1 MASVAH
7 VTDWNIDAPEPLTEE
22 LEMRAGIEVTVEES
36 SYADEQDMIALY
48 LRDIARYPRLTAEE
62 ERMLSQRILK
72 SHDAAA
78 ERLLTQCNLRLVV
91 SVAKQFQ
98 SRGLSLLDLIQE
110 GNIGLMK
117 AVARYDGSKGFR
129 FSTYAVWW
137 INQQITRAIWST
149 HGPMKIPARII
160 DEHRRARKDQ
170 QARAAAAEAEGSAPV
185 EQEELHAP
193 WSIATV
199 TGEAAAEMISQLPSG
214 EGETPAT
221 AAENHELLS
230 QILTAL
236 ERVSHRDQQ
245 IISQLFGLGDSTP
258 LKVEEVAE
266 QHSITAERV
275 RQIKKAAF
283 QAIRQSPMAPE
294 LAAYC

>member
-7 VTDWNIDAPEPLTEE
+7 VTDWNTDASEPLTED
-22 LEMRAGIEVTVEES
+22 LEMHAGTELTVEEPGD
-36 SYADEQDMIALY
+36 ADEQDLIALY
-48 LRDIARYPRLTAEE
+48 LRDIARYPRLTADE
-62 ERMLSQRILK
+62 ERLLSSRILK
-72 SHDAAA
+72 QHDPSA

-91 SVAKQFQ
+91 SVAKQYQ

-199 TGEAAAEMISQLPSG
+199 TGDAAAEMINQLPSG
-214 EGETPAT
+214 ESETPDT

-266 QHSITAERV
+266 QHRITAERV

-283 QAIRQSPMAPE
+283 QAIRQSPLAPQ